1 MDNIVV
7 CQTNDMPDSEWLKY
21 AESFNC
27 VFEKNFTAEF
37 FKKKYLARG
46 GPLRFTNC
54 PSHINVPQKFLANLK
69 MSYIF

>member
-7 CQTNDMPDSEWLKY
+7 CQTNDMPDSECLKY

-37 FKKKYLARG
+37 FKKKYLAQIG
-46 GPLRFTNC
+46 NNTYH
-54 PSHINVPQKFLANLK
+54 S
-69 MSYIF
+69 